1 MGRFGSSRHVRVEA
15 EPRGL
20 DDLQGINGVE
30 MTKLRHRFN
39 VSQVPDLTSRKDI
52 TDKAEKTSK
61 VLHRVFSEDYEKE
74 KNKILDPRGKIL
86 HMWNKIFLGAC
97 LLSIFVD
104 PLFFYLPIIRKELCI
119 EIAVSLK
126 KVLTL
131 IRSLLDVFYVIHII
145 IRFHTAYVAP
155 SSRVVG
161 RGELVIDSSK
171 IALSYLRKSFLL
183 DLFAALPIPQIFAWV
198 ILPNLEGVVVTKR
211 RDLLWLILVLQYV
224 PRICLL
230 FPLSSQI
237 IEGAGVVSK
246 KARTGAAY
254 NLLLFMLTGHAS
266 GAWWYLLSM
275 ERQEDCWKSACNLE
289 NPQCQIGFFDCRM
302 VEDPHRIEWFKSS
315 NVTSQCDPNNNLFP
329 FGIYSDAVIYNVQG
343 LAFLRK
349 YFYCLWWGLKNL
361 STLGQSFTTS
371 IDIGENIFVII
382 LVTLGLILLALLIGN
397 MQRYLQSTT
406 IRLEEWKIKRTDTEH
421 WMHHRH
427 LPPDLRQIVRK
438 YDLYKWL
445 STKGVDEESL
455 VKSLPTDLQ
464 RKVKN
469 HLCFDLLRRVPLFNQ
484 MDETMLDAICERLK
498 AALCT
503 RGMFLMREGDP
514 VNQMVFIIRG
524 RLDSYTANGGRA
536 GFLDSYLIGPGDFC
550 GEELVTWALDPRSNI
565 PLPSSTRTIK
575 AITEVEAFALVAED
589 LKFVASQFRRVNSK
603 QLRHKFRFYSH
614 QWRTWAACS
623 IQAAWR
629 RHKEFKRIAELGGSE
644 LEMQPPRS
652 FWDRYAE
659 SLIESTRRN
668 IKHKQQGLEKP
679 AEPDFLAD

>member
-1 MGRFGSSRHVRVEA
+1 MGPNGRIRVEA
-15 EPRGL
+15 AHGEL
-20 DDLQGINGVE
+20 EDLQRRSNGVE
-30 MTKLRHRFN
+30 MTMLRRRFN
-39 VSQVPDLTSRKDI
+39 EAQ
-52 TDKAEKTSK
+52 AGKTSK
-61 VLHRVFSEDYEKE
+61 VLQRVFSEDFE
-74 KNKILDPRGKIL
+74 KNKILDPSGKI
-86 HMWNKIFLGAC
+86 HHKWNKIFLGTC

-104 PLFFYLPIIRKELCI
+104 PLFFYLPIIRQELCI
-119 EIAVSLK
+119 DISLSLK
-126 KVLTL
+126 TILTI

-155 SSRVVG
+155 SSRVLG

-171 IALSYLRKSFLL
+171 IALSYLRKGFLL
-183 DLFAALPIPQIFAWV
+183 DFFAALPLPQHISRV
-198 ILPNLEGVVVTKR
+198 
-211 RDLLWLILVLQYV
+211 
-224 PRICLL
+224 CLL

-237 IEGAGVVSK
+237 LEGAGVVSK
-246 KARTGAAY
+246 KAWTGAAY
-254 NLLLFMLTGHAS
+254 NLLVFMLTGHAS

-275 ERQEDCWKSACNLE
+275 ERQEDCWKMACNLE
-289 NPQCQIGFFDCRM
+289 NPQCQIGFFDCST
-302 VEDPHRIEWFKSS
+302 VEDYQRIEWFKSS
-315 NVTSQCDPNNNLFP
+315 NVTSQCNPNNNLFP
-329 FGIYSDAVIYNVQG
+329 FGIYGAAVTYNVQG
-343 LAFLRK
+343 SAFLRK

-371 IDIGENIFVII
+371 IDIGENIFAII

-397 MQRYLQSTT
+397 MQRFLQSTT
-406 IRLEEWKIKRTDTEH
+406 IRLEEWKIKRTDTEN

-445 STKGVDEESL
+445 SNKGVDEESL
-455 VKSLPTDLQ
+455 IKHLPVDLQ
-464 RKVKN
+464 RKVKH

-524 RLDSYTANGGRA
+524 HLDSYTINGGCT
-536 GFLDSYLIGPGDFC
+536 GFLDSCRIRPGDFC
-550 GEELVTWALDPRSNI
+550 GEELVTWALDSRSNI
-565 PLPSSTRTIK
+565 PLPSSARTIK
-575 AITEVEAFALVAED
+575 AITEVEAFALLAED
-589 LKFVASQFRRVNSK
+589 LKFVASQFRRLNSK

-614 QWRTWAACS
+614 QWRTWAATA

-644 LEMQPPRS
+644 LQVQPPGS

-659 SLIESTRRN
+659 SLIEGTRRN
-668 IKHKQQGLEKP
+668 IKYKQSGLEKP
-679 AEPDFLAD
+679 AEPDFSAG